1 MKIEFF
7 GLRFPEIKPGDDIA
21 ELIVDVAVRQAG
33 GVIDGDVIVIASK
46 VISKAEGF
54 LIKIEDVK
62 PNRRAVEIAEKTGI
76 NPKIVQTI
84 LNNSDRILFA
94 IPVLKLVENGLI
106 NFDRVA
112 ADKNRA
118 QRAVKNVPCML
129 IVVRGNHIYSDAGID
144 FSNHPE
150 GVASIPPEDP
160 DKCAR
165 EIRMKIKELT
175 GRDVAIIYLILRWP
189 HS

>member
-106 NFDRVA
+106 NF
-112 ADKNRA
+112 
-118 QRAVKNVPCML
+118 
-129 IVVRGNHIYSDAGID
+129 
-144 FSNHPE
+144 
-150 GVASIPPEDP
+150 
-160 DKCAR
+160 
-165 EIRMKIKELT
+165 
-175 GRDVAIIYLILRWP
+175 
-189 HS
+189 